1 MWLPESRASSGD
13 PTSGRRD
20 WFPLYGI
27 NLRNQLRIG
36 ARPALACYAVSMPWE
51 ERARKLEKKKRRM
64 VVQGRGLITV
74 EPLATSKRLKQMGDS
89 ARARRKR
96 SKH

>member
-1 MWLPESRASSGD
+1 
-13 PTSGRRD
+13 
-20 WFPLYGI
+20 
-27 NLRNQLRIG
+27 
-36 ARPALACYAVSMPWE
+36 MPWE

-64 VVQGRGLITV
+64 VVDGRGLITV
-74 EPLATSKRLKQMGDS
+74 EPLATTKRLKQMRDS